1 MYIYIYIYIIY
12 SLNMYLLATTIVLQ
26 DVLHLKDNKQKVNN
40 VHRVSIACHD
50 KNDCWIILDP

>member
-1 MYIYIYIYIIY
+1 MYMYINIIY

-50 KNDCWIILDP
+50 KNDCRIILDP